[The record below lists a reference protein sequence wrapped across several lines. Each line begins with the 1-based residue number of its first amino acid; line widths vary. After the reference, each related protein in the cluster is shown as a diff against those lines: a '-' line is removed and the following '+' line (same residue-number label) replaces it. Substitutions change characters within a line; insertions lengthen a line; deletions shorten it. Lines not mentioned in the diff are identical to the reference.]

1 MVVDVWN
8 QSLYQRTQSFPSV
21 SLACFVAGF
30 TYFLRTIFGIIF
42 KSNVVTLENLNA
54 VNKTKR
60 NTARNMAIPLK
71 NGMGKS
77 QNVQGTC

>member
-1 MVVDVWN
+1 MVVDVLN

-42 KSNVVTLENLNA
+42 QVQCSNARELEC
-54 VNKTKR
+54 
-60 NTARNMAIPLK
+60 
-71 NGMGKS
+71 S
-77 QNVQGTC
+77 Q